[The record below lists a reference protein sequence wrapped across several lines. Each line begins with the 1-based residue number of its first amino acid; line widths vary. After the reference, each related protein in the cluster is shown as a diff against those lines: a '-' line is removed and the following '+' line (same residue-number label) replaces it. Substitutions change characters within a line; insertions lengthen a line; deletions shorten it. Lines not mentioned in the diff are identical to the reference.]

1 MKVAYKN
8 GGAYADYSV
17 IGTVISFRGGELSID
32 LALHERD
39 HPVRIT
45 VSEDENGRLVIGPS
59 RRYVAEIG
67 IPARTGIIEKTGVC
81 DAFGFPVLRR
91 EQGGQPCTED
101 ATLTLWALA
110 DSG

>member
-1 MKVAYKN
+1 MKVEYKN

-17 IGTVISFRGGELSID
+17 TGTVISFRGGELSID
-32 LALHERD
+32 LALHKQD
-39 HPVRIT
+39 HPVRVT

-67 IPARTGIIEKTGVC
+67 IPACSGTVVKTGVC

-91 EQGGQPCTED
+91 EQGGQPCTEG

-110 DSG
+110 ASG